1 MAAALAMVQ
10 AVLFD
15 LDGTFAD
22 TAPDLGGAL
31 NRQRVARGLAPLPL
45 ADIRPHASAGA
56 RGLLHVG
63 FGLSPGDA
71 DYEAMRVEFLALY
84 EGALCRDS
92 RLFAGI
98 PELVSEIESRG
109 LQWGIVT
116 NKAARFTLPLLEALG
131 VRAQAG
137 CIVSGDSCPQPKPH
151 PAPLLAAS
159 AALRIDPAA
168 CIYVGDDERDTQ
180 ASLAAGMRSVVA
192 RYGYLG
198 GRPWELWGAHAA
210 IASPLDLLALLCD

>member
-1 MAAALAMVQ
+1 MVQ

-31 NRQRVARGLAPLPL
+31 NRQRVARGLAPLAL
-45 ADIRPHASAGA
+45 EAIRPYASAGA
-56 RGLLHVG
+56 RGLLRAG
-63 FGLSPGDA
+63 FDLAPGDA
-71 DYEAMRVEFLALY
+71 DYETMRDEFLALY
-84 EGALCRDS
+84 ENALCRDS

-98 PELVSEIESRG
+98 PELVSALESQG
-109 LQWGIVT
+109 LEWGIVT
-116 NKAARFTLPLLEALG
+116 NKAARFTLPLLDALG
-131 VRAQAG
+131 VRSRAR
-137 CIVSGDSCPQPKPH
+137 CVVSGDTCPQPKPH

-159 AALRIDPAA
+159 AALGIEPAA

-210 IASPLDLLALLCD
+210 IEAPLDLLDLLTD

>member
-1 MAAALAMVQ
+1 MVR

-31 NRQRVARGLAPLPL
+31 NRQRAARGLAPLPL
-45 ADIRPHASAGA
+45 ETIRPHASAGA
-56 RGLLHVG
+56 RGLLKIG
-63 FGLSPGDA
+63 FDRAPGDP
-71 DYEAMRVEFLALY
+71 DYDAMRDEFLALY
-84 EGALCRDS
+84 EASLCRDS

-98 PELVSEIESRG
+98 PELVAALEARG
-109 LQWGIVT
+109 LSWGIVT
-116 NKAARFTLPLLEALG
+116 NKAARFTLPLLDALG
-131 VRAQAG
+131 VRSRAG
-137 CIVSGDSCPQPKPH
+137 CVVSGDTCAQPKPH
-151 PAPLLAAS
+151 PAPLFAAS
-159 AALRIDPAA
+159 AALDTEPGD

-198 GRPWELWGAHAA
+198 GRPWEAWGAHAA
-210 IASPLDLLALLCD
+210 IETPLALLDLLGD